1 VKFLRI
7 ALVVHVAWFA
17 ATRVGYGF
25 HMTIERMPM
34 EWGLRSGAAITA
46 VVAMFGGYLVADAY
60 DVVPGMLTMA
70 DPWPEPSPFPTA
82 PGAVDGPAPVALL
95 ESLPGDAP
103 VPNSVEI
110 QRLVSDLAGDKRLGS
125 RLGVVVAD
133 GESGEVLGSSSPDQL
148 MTPAST
154 QKLFTGVAALSS
166 SIASTTLET
175 KAVLV
180 DDNTVVL
187 VGGGDMML
195 SAGKGNPNAVN
206 GRAGIADLAQQV
218 ASKIKVTGATD
229 VRVALDD
236 TLFTGD
242 DIAPTVASPDIAAGY
257 IAPVSSVGINVGLL
271 SDGYSDNGPR
281 ASAPGKYAAEAFSA
295 ALEDQGLKTAGA
307 VVDAKAPDDARVLG
321 QVSSAPLA
329 EVVEF
334 AMQYSDNTITEVLG
348 RLVAV
353 DAGLPGSNDGATQ
366 AVIASAK
373 QLGIDMTGAR
383 LRDCSGLGDG
393 SYLSAQQ
400 LVDLLGVMVDPA
412 HPELRS
418 EAVGM
423 PIAGLSG
430 TLDSSLGRFARP
442 NAAEGLARAKTG
454 SLPRVR
460 ALSGTV
466 VTTDERLLVFTI
478 LADSIPADRSVGAT
492 WIFDSFVGD
501 LAAYSTQG

>member
-1 VKFLRI
+1 L
-7 ALVVHVAWFA
+7 LVRAAWFA

-25 HMTIERMPM
+25 HVTIERMPM
-34 EWGLRSGAAITA
+34 AWGLRSGAAVAA
-46 VVAMFGGYLVADAY
+46 VVALFGGYLVADAY
-60 DVVPGMLTMA
+60 DVVPGMLTTA
-70 DPWPEPSPFPTA
+70 DAWPDPNPFPTA

-95 ESLPGDAP
+95 EDLSDEAP
-103 VPNSVEI
+103 VPDSVEI

-125 RLGVVVAD
+125 RVGVVVAD
-133 GESGEVLGSSSPDQL
+133 GKSGEVLGSSSPDKL

-154 QKLFTGVAALSS
+154 QKLFTGVAALS

-187 VGGGDMML
+187 VGGGDMLL
-195 SAGKGNPNAVN
+195 SAGKGDPNRVN
-206 GRAGIADLAQQV
+206 GRAGLADLAQQV
-218 ASKIKVTGATD
+218 ASKIKVTGTTE

-257 IAPVSSVGINVGLL
+257 IAPVSSVGINAGLL

-281 ASAPGKYAAEAFSA
+281 ASAPGKYAAEAFAA
-295 ALEDQGLKTAGA
+295 ALEDQGLETAGA
-307 VVDAKAPDDARVLG
+307 VVDENAPDDARVLG

-329 EVVEF
+329 EIVEF

-373 QLGIDMTGAR
+373 RLGVDMTGAR

-393 SYLSAQQ
+393 SYLSSQQ
-400 LVDLLGVMVDPA
+400 LVDLLGVMIDPA
-412 HPELRS
+412 NPELRS

-430 TLDSSLGRFARP
+430 TLDSGLGRFTGT
-442 NAAEGLARAKTG
+442 NAARGLARAKTG

-460 ALSGTV
+460 ALAGTV
-466 VTTDERLLVFTI
+466 VTADERLLVFSI
-478 LADSIPADRSVGAT
+478 LADSIPADKSVGAT
-492 WIFDSFVGD
+492 WIYDDFVGD

>member
-1 VKFLRI
+1 
-7 ALVVHVAWFA
+7 
-17 ATRVGYGF
+17 
-25 HMTIERMPM
+25 M
-34 EWGLRSGAAITA
+34 EWGLRSGAAVAA
-46 VVAMFGGYLVADAY
+46 VVALFGGYLVADAY
-60 DVVPGMLTMA
+60 DAVPGMLTTA
-70 DPWPEPSPFPTA
+70 DPWPQASAFPSA
-82 PGAVDGPAPVALL
+82 PGAVDGPAPAALL
-95 ESLPGDAP
+95 EGLPEDAP
-103 VPNSVEI
+103 VPDSVEI
-110 QRLVSDLAGDKRLGS
+110 QRLVTGLAKDKRLGS
-125 RLGVVVAD
+125 RVGVVVAD
-133 GESGEVLGSSSPDQL
+133 GLSGDVLGSSSPDKL

-166 SIASTTLET
+166 GIANTTLQT
-175 KAVLV
+175 KAVLL

-195 SAGKGNPNAVN
+195 SAGKGDPNAVN
-206 GRAGIADLAQQV
+206 GRAGLADLAQQV
-218 ASKIKVTGATD
+218 AAKVKVTGATE

-236 TLFTGD
+236 TLFTGE

-271 SDGYSDNGPR
+271 SDDYSDNGSR
-281 ASAPGKYAAEAFSA
+281 ASDPGKYAAEAFSA
-295 ALEDQGLKTAGA
+295 ALEDQGLKTADA
-307 VVDAKAPDDARVLG
+307 VIDESAPDDARVLG
-321 QVSSAPLA
+321 EVSSAPLA

-373 QLGIDMTGAR
+373 RLGIDMTGAR

-400 LVDLLGVMVDPA
+400 LVDLLEVMVDPA
-412 HPELRS
+412 QPKLRS
-418 EAVGM
+418 EAIGM

-430 TLDSSLGRFARP
+430 TLDSSHGRFTGT
-442 NAAEGLARAKTG
+442 NAARGLARAKTG

-460 ALSGTV
+460 ALAGTV
-466 VTTDERLLVFTI
+466 ITADDRLLVFSV
-478 LADSIPADRSVGAT
+478 LADSIPADQSVGAT
-492 WIFDSFVGD
+492 SIYDDFVGD
-501 LAAYSTQG
+501 LAAYSTPG

>member
-1 VKFLRI
+1 
-7 ALVVHVAWFA
+7 
-17 ATRVGYGF
+17 
-25 HMTIERMPM
+25 M
-34 EWGLRSGAAITA
+34 EWGLRSGAAVAA
-46 VVAMFGGYLVADAY
+46 VVALFGGYLVADAY
-60 DVVPGMLTMA
+60 DAVPGMLTMA
-70 DPWPEPSPFPTA
+70 EPWPEPSPFPTA
-82 PGAVDGPAPVALL
+82 PGAVDGPAPAALL

-103 VPNSVEI
+103 VPDSVEM
-110 QRLVSDLAGDKRLGS
+110 QRLVTGLAKDKRLGS
-125 RLGVVVAD
+125 RVGVVVAD
-133 GESGEVLGSSSPDQL
+133 GLSGDVLGSSSPDKL

-154 QKLFTGVAALSS
+154 QKLFTGVAALTS
-166 SIASTTLET
+166 SIASSTLDT

-195 SAGKGNPNAVN
+195 SAGEGDPDVVN
-206 GRAGIADLAQQV
+206 GRAGLADLAHQV
-218 ASKIKVTGATD
+218 AAKVKVDGTTE

-257 IAPVSSVGINVGLL
+257 VAPVSSIGINVGLL
-271 SDGYSDNGPR
+271 SDGYGDNGPR
-281 ASAPGKYAAEAFSA
+281 ASDPGKYAAEAFSA
-295 ALEDQGLKTAGA
+295 ALEKEGLKTAGA
-307 VVDAKAPDDARVLG
+307 VIDASAPDDARVLG

-329 EVVEF
+329 EVVGF

-373 QLGIDMTGAR
+373 ELGIDMTGAR

-393 SYLSAQQ
+393 SYLSSQQ
-400 LVDLLGVMVDPA
+400 LVDLLEVMVDPA
-412 HPELRS
+412 HPKLRS

-430 TLDSSLGRFARP
+430 TLDSSHGRFTGTNSAR
-442 NAAEGLARAKTG
+442 GVARAKTG
-454 SLPRVR
+454 SLPKVR

-466 VTTDERLLVFTI
+466 VTADDRLLVFAV
-478 LADSIPADRSVGAT
+478 LADSIPANKTVGAT
-492 WIFDSFVGD
+492 WIYDSFVGD
-501 LAAYSTQG
+501 LAAYSVQG

>member
-1 VKFLRI
+1 
-7 ALVVHVAWFA
+7 
-17 ATRVGYGF
+17 
-25 HMTIERMPM
+25 M
-34 EWGLRSGAAITA
+34 EWGLRSGAAVAA
-46 VVAMFGGYLVADAY
+46 VVAVFGGYLVADAY

-70 DPWPEPSPFPTA
+70 EPWPEASPFPTA
-82 PGAVDGPAPVALL
+82 PGAVEGPAPVALL
-95 ESLPGDAP
+95 EGLPDSAP
-103 VPNSVEI
+103 VPDSVEI
-110 QRLVSDLAGDKRLGS
+110 QRLVTGLAKDKRLGS
-125 RLGVVVAD
+125 RVGVVVSD
-133 GESGEVLGSSSPDQL
+133 GSTGAVLGSSSPDKL

-166 SIASTTLET
+166 SLANSTLDT

-195 SAGKGNPNAVN
+195 SAGEGDPDAVN
-206 GRAGIADLAQQV
+206 GRAGLADLAQQV
-218 ASKIKVTGATD
+218 AAKVKVSGTTE

-257 IAPVSSVGINVGLL
+257 VAPVSSVGINVGLL

-281 ASAPGKYAAEAFSA
+281 ASDPGKYAAETFAA
-295 ALEDQGLKTAGA
+295 ALEDEGLQTADA
-307 VVDAKAPDDARVLG
+307 VVAETAPADARVLG

-329 EVVEF
+329 EVVGF

-353 DAGLPGSNDGATQ
+353 EAGLPGSNDGATQ

-373 QLGIDMTGAR
+373 QLGVDMGGAR

-393 SYLSAQQ
+393 SYLSSQQ
-400 LVDLLGVMVDPA
+400 LVDLLGAMVDPA
-412 HPELRS
+412 NPELRS
-418 EAVGM
+418 EATGM

-430 TLDSSLGRFARP
+430 TLDSNHGRFTGTNPAR
-442 NAAEGLARAKTG
+442 GVARAKTG
-454 SLPRVR
+454 SLPQVR

-466 VTTDERLLVFTI
+466 VTADDRLLVFSI
-478 LADSIPADRSVGAT
+478 LADSIPANNTVGAT
-492 WIFDSFVGD
+492 WIYDGFVGD

>member
-1 VKFLRI
+1 
-7 ALVVHVAWFA
+7 
-17 ATRVGYGF
+17 
-25 HMTIERMPM
+25 M
-34 EWGLRSGAAITA
+34 EWGLRSGAAVAA
-46 VVAMFGGYLVADAY
+46 VVALFGGYLVADAY

-70 DPWPEPSPFPTA
+70 EPWPEPSPFPSA
-82 PGAVDGPAPVALL
+82 PGAVEGPAPAALL
-95 ESLPGDAP
+95 ESLPEDAP
-103 VPNSVEI
+103 VPDSVEM
-110 QRLVSDLAGDKRLGS
+110 QRLVTGLAKDKRLGS
-125 RLGVVVAD
+125 RVGVVVAD
-133 GESGEVLGSSSPDQL
+133 GQSGDVLGSSSPDKL

-154 QKLFTGVAALSS
+154 QKLFTGVAALT
-166 SIASTTLET
+166 SIASPTLDT

-195 SAGKGNPNAVN
+195 SAGEGDPDVVN
-206 GRAGIADLAQQV
+206 GRAGLADLAQQV
-218 ASKIKVTGATD
+218 AAKVKVDGTTE

-257 IAPVSSVGINVGLL
+257 VAPVSSIGINVGLL
-271 SDGYSDNGPR
+271 SDGYGDNGPR
-281 ASAPGKYAAEAFSA
+281 ASDPGKYAAEIGAA
-295 ALEDQGLKTAGA
+295 ALEKEGLKTAGA
-307 VVDAKAPDDARVLG
+307 VIDATAPADARVLG

-329 EVVEF
+329 EVVGF

-373 QLGIDMTGAR
+373 RLGVDMTGAR
-383 LRDCSGLGDG
+383 LRDCSGLADG
-393 SYLSAQQ
+393 SYLSSQQ
-400 LVDLLGVMVDPA
+400 LVDLLEVMVDPA
-412 HPELRS
+412 HPKLRS

-430 TLDSSLGRFARP
+430 TLDSSHGRFTGTNSAR
-442 NAAEGLARAKTG
+442 GVARAKTG
-454 SLPRVR
+454 SLPKVR

-466 VTTDERLLVFTI
+466 VTADDRLLVFTV
-478 LADSIPADRSVGAT
+478 LADSIPANETVGAT
-492 WIFDSFVGD
+492 WIYDNFVGD
-501 LAAYSTQG
+501 LAAYSVQG

>member
-1 VKFLRI
+1 
-7 ALVVHVAWFA
+7 
-17 ATRVGYGF
+17 
-25 HMTIERMPM
+25 M
-34 EWGLRSGAAITA
+34 EWGLRSGAAVAA
-46 VVAMFGGYLVADAY
+46 VVALFGGYLVADAY
-60 DVVPGMLTMA
+60 DVVPGMLTTA
-70 DPWPEPSPFPTA
+70 DPWPQASPFPSA
-82 PGAVDGPAPVALL
+82 PGAVDGPAPVSLL
-95 ESLPGDAP
+95 AGLPEDAP
-103 VPNSVEI
+103 VPDSVEI
-110 QRLVSDLAGDKRLGS
+110 QRLVTGLAKDKRLGS
-125 RLGVVVAD
+125 RVGVVVAD
-133 GESGEVLGSSSPDQL
+133 GLSGDVLGSSSPDKL

-166 SIASTTLET
+166 SIASTTLQT
-175 KAVLV
+175 KAVLL

-195 SAGKGNPNAVN
+195 SAGKGDPNAVN
-206 GRAGIADLAQQV
+206 GRAGLADLAQQV
-218 ASKIKVTGATD
+218 AAKVKVTGTTE

-271 SDGYSDNGPR
+271 SDEYSDNGPR
-281 ASAPGKYAAEAFSA
+281 ASDPGKYAAEVFSA
-295 ALEDQGLKTAGA
+295 ALEDQGLKTADS
-307 VVDAKAPDDARVLG
+307 VIDESAPDDARVLG
-321 QVSSAPLA
+321 EVSSAPLA
-329 EVVEF
+329 EIVEF

-366 AVIASAK
+366 AVIARAK
-373 QLGIDMTGAR
+373 ELGIDMTGAR

-400 LVDLLGVMVDPA
+400 LVNLLEVMVDPGQ
-412 HPELRS
+412 PKLRS

-430 TLDSSLGRFARP
+430 TLASSHGRFTGT
-442 NAAEGLARAKTG
+442 NAARGLARAKTG

-460 ALSGTV
+460 ALAGTV
-466 VTTDERLLVFTI
+466 VTADDRLLVFSV
-478 LADSIPADRSVGAT
+478 LADSIPADQSVGAT
-492 WIFDSFVGD
+492 SIYDDFVGD
-501 LAAYSTQG
+501 LAAYSTPG